1 MVAEQAHPAWGGGGG
16 YTPPPSGEPAGRGGR
31 DRLDAVSRAVI
42 ESAADAIVAY
52 STDRTV
58 MLWNPAAERMFGW
71 AADEVI
77 GLEPPTIPEE
87 SAAEHNAVFE
97 RVRGGGQVSF
107 ATRRI
112 RKDGSVIDVRI
123 DTSALTDGT
132 GEVIGWVNIC
142 HQTGEDD
149 VARHYMAERA
159 RVVRR
164 LGDVVADMN
173 AQRDLESVLDRIAA
187 SLRELTGADA
197 GGFVLIEDER
207 LRLVSTAGL
216 PARLR
221 GRVASLS
228 SSLVGELLRS
238 GKTVMMATDEAG
250 GFDDLIWSALP
261 GLHTIALSLSHVGGR
276 PYGALY
282 ALYSR
287 RSLSHVELELLE
299 LLAGHA
305 GVALTN
311 AMAFE
316 EVVRQR
322 AHERAVIDGSADGI
336 AVLDE
341 SGNVKQWNPA
351 AHRIT
356 GTPAGEVM
364 GTPPPFPLPVPGER
378 RTHKLPSGRWVDV
391 LCTELGDGGEKVVD
405 FRDVTA
411 AKELEEAKDLFLAT
425 TSHELRTPIT
435 VVQGFASTLAS
446 RWDQLSD
453 ADRRA
458 AVTTIAERAGSLSR
472 LVEQLLLGARAGAD
486 ALPVNNESFD
496 LAALLRATVV
506 SFGPL
511 SDKHVVVA
519 DVPADL
525 PLAYGDGMATDIIV
539 GQLLENAFKYSP
551 SGGTVLVR
559 ARVVGPMIE
568 VDVEDEGIGIAAGD
582 HERIFERFV
591 QGETGD
597 RRRFG
602 GVGIGLYIVRR
613 LAAAQNGTVIAKTR
627 PEGGTIMRL
636 TLRCAGELQPG
647 LLPVARLA
655 AGGGQVLVDDGG
667 DIVAVA
673 QDLAGLHP
681 DHPVA
686 ALLDLAQ
693 VVGDEEDRA
702 GLVPQLLDPVVALG
716 TERGVA
722 GGQRLVDHQDLVA
735 LGGRDSE
742 PEPLGHAGR
751 VGAHR
756 QVDEVADPG
765 EVDDLLVVGLDLSRR
780 HAHGEAAEHDVP
792 LAGEV
797 VEQGGVHAEQRRLA
811 RGVDSA
817 LLGREQPGDG
827 AQQGRLARPVPADDA
842 DHVAVAGDEGDAA
855 DGVDLPDGDPALP
868 LDQAHQRRGGGALV
882 TASAVHAVDHV
893 QVIDH
898 DGRVSHGAHPLGSSA
913 EQGSFTTRRYRLGG
927 RRESSRQDNLDTMSD
942 NTPDTVSDNTPEIC
956 RSRFHGRRTGA
967 FPLMPG
973 S

>member
-1 MVAEQAHPAWGGGGG
+1 V
-16 YTPPPSGEPAGRGGR
+16 
-31 DRLDAVSRAVI
+31 DATARAVI
-42 ESAADAIVAY
+42 ESAADAIVAFD
-52 STDRTV
+52 TERTV

-71 AADEVI
+71 SADEVM
-77 GLEPPTIPEE
+77 GLEPPLIPEE
-87 SAAEHNAVFE
+87 LSAEHNAVLE
-97 RVRGGGQVSF
+97 RVRGGGQISF

-112 RKDGSVIDVRI
+112 RKDGSVLDVRI
-123 DTSALTDGT
+123 DTSALTNSGGD
-132 GEVIGWVNIC
+132 VIGWVNIC

-197 GGFVLIEDER
+197 GGFVLIEDDR

-221 GRVASLS
+221 GRVASLG

-238 GKTVMMATDEAG
+238 GKTVMMATGESG

-287 RSLSHVELELLE
+287 RTLSHVELELLE

-341 SGNVKQWNPA
+341 DGLVKQWNPA

-356 GTPAGEVM
+356 GMPASEVM
-364 GTPPPFPLPVPGER
+364 GAAPPFPLPEPGER
-378 RTHKLPSGRWVDV
+378 RTHRLDSGRWLDV
-391 LCTELGDGGEKVVD
+391 LCTAFGDGSERVVD

-458 AVTTIAERAGSLSR
+458 AARTIAERAGSLGR

-486 ALPVNNESFD
+486 QFPVNNGPFD
-496 LAALLRATVV
+496 LAGLLRATVT

-511 SDKHVVVA
+511 SDNHEVVA
-519 DVPADL
+519 EVPADL
-525 PLAYGDGMATDIIV
+525 PLAHGDSMATDIIV

-551 SGGTVLVR
+551 SGGVVTVR
-559 ARVVGPMIE
+559 ARVTGPMIE

-582 HERIFERFV
+582 HERIFDRFV

-613 LAAAQNGTVIAKTR
+613 LAVAQNGTVVAQSR
-627 PEGGTIMRL
+627 PGGGTVMRL
-636 TLRCAGELQPG
+636 SLRRAD
-647 LLPVARLA
+647 LLASLASQGALRPA
-655 AGGGQVLVDDGG
+655 AGF
-667 DIVAVA
+667 
-673 QDLAGLHP
+673 
-681 DHPVA
+681 
-686 ALLDLAQ
+686 
-693 VVGDEEDRA
+693 
-702 GLVPQLLDPVVALG
+702 
-716 TERGVA
+716 
-722 GGQRLVDHQDLVA
+722 
-735 LGGRDSE
+735 
-742 PEPLGHAGR
+742 
-751 VGAHR
+751 
-756 QVDEVADPG
+756 
-765 EVDDLLVVGLDLSRR
+765 
-780 HAHGEAAEHDVP
+780 AAE
-792 LAGEV
+792 
-797 VEQGGVHAEQRRLA
+797 
-811 RGVDSA
+811 
-817 LLGREQPGDG
+817 
-827 AQQGRLARPVPADDA
+827 RPQAD
-842 DHVAVAGDEGDAA
+842 ECPIQ
-855 DGVDLPDGDPALP
+855 LPI
-868 LDQAHQRRGGGALV
+868 
-882 TASAVHAVDHV
+882 TS
-893 QVIDH
+893 
-898 DGRVSHGAHPLGSSA
+898 
-913 EQGSFTTRRYRLGG
+913 
-927 RRESSRQDNLDTMSD
+927 
-942 NTPDTVSDNTPEIC
+942 
-956 RSRFHGRRTGA
+956 
-967 FPLMPG
+967 
-973 S
+973 